1 MQKQIEQIKEFQKTF
16 GCGVLDKPTVPDA
29 DMIILR
35 NNLIKEEVKE
45 LYEASIAGDIVEC
58 ADAITDILYVLLGTA
73 CEYGLVDKVEELFN
87 QVHLNNMG
95 KVHPDGTV
103 KRREDGK
110 ILKPEGFQKV
120 ELDHI
125 VFSEDKALIRNLQ
138 VEREILES
146 APGNNK

>member
-1 MQKQIEQIKEFQKTF
+1 MKKQIEQIKEFQKAF
-16 GCGVLDKPTVPDA
+16 GCSILDKPQIPHAGIVV
-29 DMIILR
+29 LR
-35 NNLIKEEVKE
+35 HSLITEEVDE
-45 LYEASIAGDIVEC
+45 LLKASIAGDIVEC

-73 CEYGLVDKVEELFN
+73 CEYGLVDRLEKLFT

-125 VFSEDKALIRNLQ
+125 VFSEDKALIRDLTA
-138 VEREILES
+138 EREILEQ
-146 APGNNK
+146 